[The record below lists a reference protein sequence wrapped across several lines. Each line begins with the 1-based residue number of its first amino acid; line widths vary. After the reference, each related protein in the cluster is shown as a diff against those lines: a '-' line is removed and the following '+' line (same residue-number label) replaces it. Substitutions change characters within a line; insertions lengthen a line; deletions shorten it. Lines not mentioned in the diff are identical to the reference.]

1 MFDIDVVYETR
12 HFRLDVTLSTET
24 DRVGVTGPSGSG
36 KSTMLRIVAGL
47 ERQADGTVGV
57 AGETWQDEDG
67 RWVPPWER
75 RVGWLPQEALV
86 FPHLDARSNLEY
98 AEPPARRVDQIVAAL
113 ELGDRLDASADELSG
128 GEAQRV
134 ALGRALLSDPGLL
147 VLDEPFSALDA
158 RLTDRIVDFLYEWCE
173 TRGCGLLV
181 AAHSRETTGRVA
193 DHHIRLRDGR
203 RVGSDEL

>member
-1 MFDIDVVYETR
+1 MFDIDVVFETR
-12 HFRLDVTLSTET
+12 HFQLDVALSTGA

-36 KSTMLRIVAGL
+36 KSTLLRIVAGL
-47 ERQADGTVGV
+47 ERGADGRVV
-57 AGETWQDEDG
+57 VDGEAWQDEDG
-67 RWVPPWER
+67 TWVAPWER
-75 RVGWLPQEALV
+75 RVGWLPQESLV

-98 AEPPARRVDQIVAAL
+98 AEPPARRVDQVVEAL

-158 RLTDRIVDFLYEWCE
+158 RLTDRIVDFLDAWCE

-181 AAHSRETTGRVA
+181 GAHARETTDRVA
-193 DHHIRLRDGR
+193 DEHLGLRDGR
-203 RVGSDEL
+203 RTDDG